1 MERLLHRRRFYQDGG
16 DWLVKISR
24 REDSGGCVSD
34 SKPLRA
40 EAEAVVE
47 SQALAEKKD
56 SCPRPWAAWGGTE
69 FRTRQCSVEPEAKDC
84 SSLGLGRQGGWG
96 RESHDA
102 EDTLAEEESSG
113 GKIGGG
119 NRSS

>member
-1 MERLLHRRRFYQDGG
+1 MNQSPSDVETTHGRFYQDAR

-47 SQALAEKKD
+47 GQALAE
-56 SCPRPWAAWGGTE
+56 
-69 FRTRQCSVEPEAKDC
+69 
-84 SSLGLGRQGGWG
+84 
-96 RESHDA
+96 
-102 EDTLAEEESSG
+102 
-113 GKIGGG
+113 
-119 NRSS
+119 

>member
-1 MERLLHRRRFYQDGG
+1 MGG
-16 DWLVKISR
+16 DFARMGGAGLVEISR

-56 SCPRPWAAWGGTE
+56 SCPHRRLPGEAL
-69 FRTRQCSVEPEAKDC
+69 SSEPGNVQWSLEAKDC
-84 SSLGLGRQGGWG
+84 SSLGLGRQGGWEG
-96 RESHDA
+96 RA
-102 EDTLAEEESSG
+102 MTLRIPWQRRNHLVERLV
-113 GKIGGG
+113 I